1 MYTEE
6 QLCKAL
12 AEDMALPEK
21 LEKLYEK
28 EYIRTSGVCTDSGR
42 AYGAAAASFLLARR
56 QALQVQPGAEEETIL
71 SKASESGNET
81 AREILSQDRFFHGKP
96 EDLQVTVRNRKSG
109 ASCTF
114 FLAALDEAGG
124 RLCFF
129 TDAAEGLTG
138 LARILFLW
146 TMKEKIDRAAVEK
159 ALHLPAGKFRFAAVG
174 LDRTAGRKAEPAS
187 MEEKQLSA
195 LLSVFTVRLFRG
207 WHAVPVNGGRS
218 LPGEMTEAE
227 LLARL
232 KEDAAH
238 PETLYRKEY
247 INRSGMMADTGEP
260 YARAAARWILEHRE
274 IWITAPAGAYRL
286 EEEHREDGFA
296 RSVRTQGVLPPFGRV
311 LPEELVFLDPSGEPE
326 GKPVLL
332 FHDSHAMLRG
342 EYSIV
347 RWLEEGTGRESLL
360 GLLLRVF
367 FHMATIGQGELSRR
381 LGLSDETLFEGRIIL
396 PAGPARDSFLRDL
409 PELEELMKDMG
420 VGLVMA
426 EEGCEAFL

>member
-21 LEKLYEK
+21 LYEK
-28 EYIRTSGVCTDSGR
+28 DYIRTSGVCTDSGR
-42 AYGAAAASFLLARR
+42 TYGSAAASLLLARL
-56 QALQVQPGAEEETIL
+56 QALHVQPGAEEETLL
-71 SKASESGNET
+71 SKASESGNEMV
-81 AREILSQDRFFHGKP
+81 REILSQGRFFHGKP
-96 EDLQVTVRNRKSG
+96 EDLQVTVRNRESG
-109 ASCTF
+109 ASCVF
-114 FLAALDEAGG
+114 CLAALDEAGG

-129 TDAAEGLTG
+129 TDAAERLTG
-138 LARILFLW
+138 LSRILFLW
-146 TMKEKIDRAAVEK
+146 AMKEKIDRHAVEK

-174 LDRTAGRKAEPAS
+174 LNRTAVRDEEPVS

-207 WHAVPVNGGRS
+207 WHAVPVNGGLA

-227 LLARL
+227 LLDRL
-232 KEDAAH
+232 KKDAAH
-238 PETLYRKEY
+238 PETLYQKEY
-247 INRSGMMADTGEP
+247 INRSGMTADTREP
-260 YARAAARWILEHRE
+260 YARAAARWLLEHRE

-286 EEEHREDGFA
+286 EEENGQREDGFV
-296 RSVRTQGVLPPFGRV
+296 RSVRAQGVLPPFGRV
-311 LPEELVFLDPSGEPE
+311 LPEELVFLNPEGEPE

-332 FHDSHAMLRG
+332 FHDSHPMLRG

-347 RWLEEGTGRESLL
+347 RWLEVGTGRESLL
-360 GLLLRVF
+360 GLLLRVC
-367 FHMATIGQGELSRR
+367 FHMATLDQGELSRR

-396 PAGPARDSFLRDL
+396 PAGSARDGFLRDL

-420 VGLVMA
+420 VGLVLA